1 MLIELSITNLAII
14 DSLRLSL
21 SPGLNVLTG
30 ETGAGKSIII
40 DAMNLLLGERAS
52 SEMIRSGCSS
62 GAVEGVFGLEVDASS
77 ELAAML
83 REQGLDDDLSEGTLI
98 VRREISRSRRNICR
112 INGRAVT
119 LSALQ
124 ALGRHLVDIHGQ
136 GDHLSLLQPRRH
148 VDFVDSFGGLWPER
162 QAFAQGVS
170 SLHAVR
176 RELAILQQDERELAR
191 RMDLLRY
198 QVQEIEAARLQPGE
212 EETLRAER
220 DLLSSAERRLQL
232 ATGAYQSL
240 YEGEEEQRAA
250 IDLMAEVQESLAE
263 LAGLDPTMAEMQAAA
278 ESCGYQ
284 LEDLARTV
292 RAYYEG
298 IEYEPD
304 DLDRIEE
311 RLDLI
316 AGLKRKYGD
325 SLQEVLAYAQRADD
339 ELDSISHSE
348 ERIEAL
354 EAQEAELLE
363 RLAADG
369 QVLSVHR
376 HRSAD
381 RLAAIVEV
389 ELDQLSMA
397 EAQFSV
403 EMAWR
408 PHEAGLRVDGERYAF
423 DASGMDRVEFYIAPN
438 PGEDSKPLA
447 RIASGGETSRLMLAL
462 KTALSS
468 IDTVPTLIFDEID
481 TGIGG
486 RVGSVVGHKL
496 WTLAQDHQV
505 LCVTHLAHIA
515 SHAGQHLR
523 VVKQVVDGRTASA
536 VETLAEDERVAE
548 LAVMLG
554 GADTEATRRSAREM
568 LERVP
573 SVDH

>member
-1 MLIELSITNLAII
+1 LLIELSITNLAII

-505 LCVTHLAHIA
+505 LCVTHLAQIA

-554 GADTEATRRSAREM
+554 GADTEATRRSACEM

>member
-1 MLIELSITNLAII
+1 
-14 DSLRLSL
+14 
-21 SPGLNVLTG
+21 
-30 ETGAGKSIII
+30 
-40 DAMNLLLGERAS
+40 
-52 SEMIRSGCSS
+52 
-62 GAVEGVFGLEVDASS
+62 
-77 ELAAML
+77 ML
-83 REQGLDDDLSEGTLI
+83 REQGLDEDISEGTLI

-119 LSALQ
+119 LGVLQ

-162 QAFAQGVS
+162 EAFAGRVS
-170 SLHAVR
+170 ELQTVR
-176 RELAILQQDERELAR
+176 RELAVLQQDERELAR

-250 IDLMAEVQESLAE
+250 IDLMAAVQEALAE
-263 LAGLDPTMAEMQAAA
+263 LAGLDSSMAEMQAAA

-292 RAYYEG
+292 RAYSEG

-325 SLQEVLAYAQRADD
+325 SLSEVLAYAQRASD
-339 ELDSISHSE
+339 ELDSIGHSE
-348 ERIEAL
+348 ERIEVLEAL
-354 EAQEAELLE
+354 ESELLD
-363 RLAADG
+363 RLAVDG
-369 QVLSVHR
+369 QALSRHR
-376 HRSAD
+376 HLAAD
-381 RLAAIVEV
+381 RLAAIVEA

-397 EAQFSV
+397 EAEFSV
-403 EMAWR
+403 DMTWR
-408 PHEAGLRVDGERYAF
+408 PQEAGLRVGGERFAF

-438 PGEDSKPLA
+438 PGEDAKPLA

-505 LCVTHLAHIA
+505 LCVTHLAQIA
-515 SHAGQHLR
+515 CHAGQHLR
-523 VVKQVVDGRTASA
+523 VSKQIVEGRTASA
-536 VETLAEDERVAE
+536 VEALGDDARVAE

-568 LERVP
+568 LERVQLG
-573 SVDH
+573 DG